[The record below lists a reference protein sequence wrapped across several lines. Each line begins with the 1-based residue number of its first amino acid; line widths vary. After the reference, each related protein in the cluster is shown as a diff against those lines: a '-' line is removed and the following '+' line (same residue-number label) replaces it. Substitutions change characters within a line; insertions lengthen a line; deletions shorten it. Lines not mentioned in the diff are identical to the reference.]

1 MGEEERELTQRWA
14 TCLTVGCGS
23 YGAHMH
29 ILTVEG
35 CDIECGACQ
44 EPITNIADIKPE
56 EGTVLPEWILEQLA
70 TQNSGN

>member
-1 MGEEERELTQRWA
+1 MDEEERELTQRLA

-35 CDIECGACQ
+35 CDVECGACQ
-44 EPITNIADIKPE
+44 EPITNIADIKPT
-56 EGTVLPEWILEQLA
+56 EGTVLPEWILQML
-70 TQNSGN
+70 TQPSSDA